1 VSEVH
6 IVVPEGI
13 DDPDRP
19 SGGSVYDRRAS
30 CALTALGWLVHEHAV
45 RGSWPTPTQ
54 EDRAALRAVV
64 SGIPDGAV
72 VLLDGLV
79 ASPAPEVL
87 VPEARRLGLVVLVH
101 MPLGDAPPGQAV
113 VEAAPMREAMVLS
126 AAAAVVTPGES
137 TRRWLLGRYSLQP
150 DRVHVAEPGVD
161 AADIAPG
168 TATGGELLCVAAV
181 TPNKGHDVLLAA
193 LATIRHLGWRCTCV
207 GSLNRDPRFVDRL
220 HRQAREDGIGGRVR
234 FTGPLTG
241 RALEAAYAG
250 GDLLV
255 LASRGESYGMV
266 VAEALARGLPV
277 VATSVGGLPQALGP
291 ESGGRLPGLLVPP
304 DSPAALAEALS
315 AWLDDVE
322 LRRRL
327 RQAAEQRR
335 DTLLSW
341 SATAERM
348 SRVLA
353 ELV

>member
-1 VSEVH
+1 MNEVH

-19 SGGSVYDRRAS
+19 SGGNVYDRRAS
-30 CALTALGWLVHEHAV
+30 CELTALGWFVHEHPV
-45 RGSWPTPTQ
+45 RGSWPTPAQ
-54 EDRAALRAVV
+54 GDRAALRDVV
-64 SGIPDGAV
+64 HGIPDGAV

-79 ASPAPEVL
+79 ASSAPEVL

-101 MPLGDAPPGQAV
+101 MPLGDGLSGQPV
-113 VEAAPMREAMVLS
+113 VEAATRREAMVLS

-137 TRRWLLGRYSLQP
+137 TRRWLLSRYSLQP

-161 AADIAPG
+161 AASIAPG

-181 TPNKGHDVLLAA
+181 TPIKGHDVLLAA
-193 LATIRHLGWRCTCV
+193 LARIQDLRWRCTCV
-207 GSLNRDPRFVDRL
+207 GSLNRDPCFVDRL
-220 HRQAREDGIGGRVR
+220 RRQAREDGIGGRVR

-241 RALEAAYAG
+241 TALEAAYAG

-255 LASRGESYGMV
+255 LASRTESYGMV
-266 VAEALARGLPV
+266 VTEALAHGLPV
-277 VATSVGGLPQALGP
+277 VATSVGGLPQALGRA
-291 ESGGRLPGLLVPP
+291 SGGDPPGLLVPP
-304 DSPAALAEALS
+304 DSPAALAEALTT
-315 AWLDDVE
+315 WLGDVE

-335 DTLLSW
+335 ETLSGW

>member
-1 VSEVH
+1 VNVVH
-6 IVVPEGI
+6 FVVPEGI
-13 DDPDRP
+13 DDPERP
-19 SGGSVYDRRAS
+19 SGGNVYDRRAS
-30 CALTALGWLVHEHAV
+30 CELAALGWFVHEHQV
-45 RGSWPTPTQ
+45 PGSWPTPAR
-54 EDRAALRAVV
+54 EDLAPLRDVV

-79 ASPAPEVL
+79 ASAAPEVL
-87 VPEARRLGLVVLVH
+87 VPEARRLCLVILVH
-101 MPLGDAPPGQAV
+101 MPLGDGPPGQAV
-113 VEAAPMREAMVLS
+113 VEAAPGREAMVLS

-137 TRRWLLGRYSLQP
+137 TRRWLLGRYSLHP

-161 AADIAPG
+161 AADIVPG

-193 LATIRHLGWRCTCV
+193 LAMIRHLEWRCTCV

-220 HRQAREDGIGGRVR
+220 HRQAREHGIGGRVR

-241 RALEAAYAG
+241 TALEAAYAG

-255 LASRGESYGMV
+255 LASRAESYGMV
-266 VAEALARGLPV
+266 VTEALARGLPV
-277 VATSVGGLPQALGP
+277 AATSVGGLPQALGG
-291 ESGGRLPGLLVPP
+291 ESGGTPPGLLVPP
-304 DSPAALAEALS
+304 DAPAALAEALS
-315 AWLDDVE
+315 AWLDDGE

-335 DTLLSW
+335 ETLIGW